1 MTANQKRLNKMKIY
15 DKRQQEL
22 IVEAET
28 VELRLELRET
38 VD

>member
-1 MTANQKRLNKMKIY
+1 MTANQKRLNIY